1 MADETKLP
9 GNWRGPALALAAIL
23 AVAGYL
29 LAPVLLGKKVEAFV
43 VSRGELIQTVVASGR
58 VETPA
63 RVEIG
68 SQITGEVAAVPVAE
82 GQTVKAGQSLIAL
95 EDSDERAAH
104 DQARAAVAQAEAKL
118 RQVSEL
124 QRPSAEQAL
133 AQAQATRANARAQ
146 HERSRDLAA
155 RGFVGKAQLDDAQ
168 RALDVAESQV
178 RTAQLQLEAAQPGG
192 SDTALARTALD
203 QARASE
209 RVALAK
215 LGHTVMKA
223 PLDGTLIAR
232 SVERGDVVQPG
243 KTLMV
248 LSAAGRTLLTVQI
261 DEKNLRHLKPG
272 QRAFA
277 AADAYPGQRFPAE
290 LVYINP
296 GIDAQRG
303 SVQVK
308 LAVAEPPAFLRQDM
322 TVSVEIEV
330 ARHAGALSLTT
341 EAVHDAASA
350 APWVMLVA
358 EGRARRRAV
367 RLGIRGDSRVEVAEG
382 LAEGDLVLPASGV
395 QVAEGARV
403 RAGVAAAR

>member
-1 MADETKLP
+1 MADQTKLP

-29 LAPVLLGKKVEAFV
+29 LTPVLLGKKVAVFA

-82 GQTVKAGQSLIAL
+82 GQTVKAGQSLIVL
-95 EDSDERAAH
+95 EDSDERAAY
-104 DQARAAVAQAEAKL
+104 DQARATVAQAEAKL

-248 LSAAGRTLLTVQI
+248 LSVAGRTLLTVQI

-322 TVSVEIEV
+322 TVSVDIEV
-330 ARHAGALSLTT
+330 ARHAGALSVTT

-350 APWVMLVA
+350 APWVMLVTD
-358 EGRARRRAV
+358 GRARRRAV

>member
-1 MADETKLP
+1 MADQNRPP
-9 GNWRGPALALAAIL
+9 GSWRVPALALAALL

-29 LAPVLLGKKVEAFV
+29 LAPFLLGKKVEAFV
-43 VSRGELIQTVVASGR
+43 VNRGELIQTVVASGR

-82 GQTVKAGQSLIAL
+82 GQTVKAGQTLIAL
-95 EDSDERAAH
+95 EDSDERAAF

-118 RQVSEL
+118 RQVNEL

-146 HERSRDLAA
+146 HERSRELAA
-155 RGFVGKAQLDDAQ
+155 RGFVGKSQLDDAQ
-168 RALDVAESQV
+168 RALEVAESQV
-178 RTAQLQLEAAQPGG
+178 RTAQLQVEAAQPLG
-192 SDTALARTALD
+192 SDTALARTSLD

-277 AADAYPGQRFPAE
+277 AADAYPGQRFQAE

-322 TVSVEIEV
+322 TVSVDIEV
-330 ARHAGALSLTT
+330 ARHAGALSVTT
-341 EAVHDAASA
+341 EAVHDATSA
-350 APWVMLVA
+350 APWVMVVA
-358 EGRARRRAV
+358 DGRTRRRAV
-367 RLGIRGDSRVEVAEG
+367 RLGIRGDSRVEVVEG
-382 LAEGDLVLPASGV
+382 LSEGDLVLPASGA
-395 QVAEGARV
+395 QLADGARV
-403 RAGVAAAR
+403 RASAAAAK